1 MRAIMAE
8 RSPPDDLD
16 DDGSKEYKPFTK
28 DDVGVN
34 DLPVSNV
41 KGHKYKI
48 YTLEQTM
55 ALIAMGNATT
65 VEPPQKVSKSYPTY
79 SREQVEAWVQEYF
92 TDKEKMSEFLRQR
105 TDQVK
110 KPNH

>member
-1 MRAIMAE
+1 MAE

-16 DDGSKEYKPFTK
+16 DDGTKEYKPFTK

-65 VEPPQKVSKSYPTY
+65 VEPPQKVSRSYPTY
-79 SREQVEAWVQEYF
+79 SREQIEAWVKEYNE
-92 TDKEKMSEFLRQR
+92 DMLRMR
-105 TDQVK
+105 NLK
-110 KPNH
+110 RS